1 MRYKE
6 LVTKKLDEVDNL
18 HLGLRSLLSSPA
30 TTIQQV
36 ENQFEKIK
44 NKVEEVKTL
53 INSEQ
58 EG

>member
-1 MRYKE
+1 MRYKQ
-6 LVTKKLDEVDNL
+6 LVTRKLEELDGIL
-18 HLGLRSLLSSPA
+18 LGLKSLLSQNP
-30 TTIQQV
+30 TREQV

-53 INSEQ
+53 VNSEQ

>member
-6 LVTKKLDEVDNL
+6 HVLKKLEEVENL
-18 HLGLRSLLSSPA
+18 NLGLRSLLGIPS
-30 TTIQQV
+30 TTMQQV

-58 EG
+58 G